1 MGSILDENVMKQLLS
16 DDDFDKCAAAEIKEM
31 IDDEMSRPAHK
42 RNYDRVA
49 ELSQA
54 YAEITGISEALKG
67 SSREQINSIMLMAEK
82 ATPKRRYRHLGKYRM
97 MISMLAVV
105 LVVFSVDRI
114 YAAAYN
120 KSIVSTIIHMT
131 KGGVTVNF
139 KETDINETETDP
151 YGMLAE
157 CAKYDIYPEVPYYLP
172 EGFKLEYTSNSI
184 VKGVIHNVRFDFKSE
199 DKKQLIHFVFRRCY
213 IPETLNSCIASDEYN
228 ISETI
233 VNGHNAV
240 VSKED
245 NQYVITFCD
254 NQQTI
259 FYMFTQDVPYDECEK
274 IVASIR

>member
-1 MGSILDENVMKQLLS
+1 MGPILDENVMKQLLS

-82 ATPKRRYRHLGKYRM
+82 AAPKRRYRHLGKYRM

-157 CAKYDIYPEVPYYLP
+157 CAKYDIYPEVPYYIP
-172 EGFKLEYTSNSI
+172 EGFELEHTSNSI
-184 VKGVIHNVRFDFKSE
+184 VNGVIHKVSFDFKSKN
-199 DKKQLIHFVFRRCY
+199 KKQIIRLDFVRYFKDVGDIR
-213 IPETLNSCIASDEYN
+213 IASDKYN
-228 ISETI
+228 ISETV
-233 VNGHNAV
+233 VNGHPAV

-245 NQYVITFCD
+245 DQYVIVFLNEKTK
-254 NQQTI
+254 
-259 FYMFTQDVPYDECEK
+259 FYMFTQDVPYDECDK

>member
-139 KETDINETETDP
+139 KETDIKETETDP

-157 CAKYDIYPEVPYYLP
+157 CAKYDIYPEVPYYIP
-172 EGFKLEYTSNSI
+172 EGFELTNTSNHI
-184 VKGVIHNVRFDFKSE
+184 TKDTCNTVRFFFNKDKQTINIDFE
-199 DKKQLIHFVFRRCY
+199 RYWNEPLPVG
-213 IPETLNSCIASDEYN
+213 IPSDQHN
-228 ISETI
+228 ITEVI
-233 VNGHNAV
+233 VNGTPAV
-240 VSKED
+240 ISKED
-245 NQYVITFCD
+245 DQF
-254 NQQTI
+254 TI
-259 FYMFTQDVPYDECEK
+259 AYLKNNTLFFMFTRNVPYDECEK
-274 IVASIR
+274 IVESIR